1 LIISTSPTLEIGE
14 DSGVKSL
21 PGEKGNAKVDQ
32 SGHQLPLV
40 GRLRVPHEG
49 GKNGLNPRCVKRP
62 EPALGECCFHHS
74 QRSPR
79 PYRAK
84 KTLNQLVDGLR
95 RTAAVAGVMLQRRIK
110 LGSKT
115 HGVPHSSIIVNND
128 LRSREKE
135 KLRAIR
141 KTLIIFI
148 NRRLIRAVRL
158 IHGRSRGPSTHDELK
173 EYPQSEEGKS
183 KR

>member
-1 LIISTSPTLEIGE
+1 
-14 DSGVKSL
+14 
-21 PGEKGNAKVDQ
+21 
-32 SGHQLPLV
+32 
-40 GRLRVPHEG
+40 
-49 GKNGLNPRCVKRP
+49 
-62 EPALGECCFHHS
+62 
-74 QRSPR
+74 
-79 PYRAK
+79 
-84 KTLNQLVDGLR
+84 
-95 RTAAVAGVMLQRRIK
+95 MLQRRIK